1 VTGTKEDQ
9 DVKRTGKHT
18 PRRHVRIPERTWDL
32 LNEAAEAGDITVS
45 ELIRDGAER
54 EAKRLLREN
63 RDRDV

>member
-1 VTGTKEDQ
+1 MTDTKEDRA
-9 DVKRTGKHT
+9 VKRTGKHT
-18 PRRHVRIPERTWDL
+18 PIRHVRIPDKTWAL
-32 LNEAAEAGDITVS
+32 LNDAAEAADVTVS